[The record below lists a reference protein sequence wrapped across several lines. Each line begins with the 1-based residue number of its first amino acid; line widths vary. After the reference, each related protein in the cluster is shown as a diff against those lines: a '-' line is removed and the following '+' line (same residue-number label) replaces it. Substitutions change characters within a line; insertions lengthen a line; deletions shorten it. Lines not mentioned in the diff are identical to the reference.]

1 MWVPAPRAVV
11 APSAAGVEHRV
22 LAMPEDLD
30 RFAAP
35 PVFICGCARS
45 GTTWTFDLFE
55 RHPEVHAIC
64 ESWIL
69 SQTHGVTGVLTQPYW
84 DTAERAV
91 WQQRVDMPFG
101 AVQLLPYEEM
111 VRDVG
116 ALVARWMVR
125 TANDQHRYLV
135 AKEPLDVRATAILFP
150 KARFIHVVRDG
161 RNVALSMRR
170 ASESWDPT
178 MGVGLPMEF
187 RAEAWRR
194 QVENVRAH
202 REFLGER
209 YLEIRY
215 EQMQADVVSAMQTLF
230 DFSEIPY
237 SDAVLAQIRANTDLE
252 SYDETVQRSGF
263 RGGGRN
269 RSWREELTAR
279 EVIAFDRVAGDLLA
293 ELGYECGPQR
303 LSSKL
308 LPLARRRAAGPAGR

>member
-1 MWVPAPRAVV
+1 MWVPAPRNVV
-11 APSAAGVEHRV
+11 DPGAAGVEHRA
-22 LAMPEDLD
+22 LAMPEPLD

-45 GTTWTFDLFE
+45 GTTWTFDLFD
-55 RHPEVHAIC
+55 RHPDVHAIC

-69 SQTHGVTGVLTQPYW
+69 SQTHGVTSVLTQPYW

-125 TANDQHRYLV
+125 TASDQHRYLV
-135 AKEPLDVRATAILFP
+135 AKEPIDVRATAILFP
-150 KARFIHVVRDG
+150 EARFIHVVRDG

-170 ASESWDPT
+170 ASETWDPT
-178 MGVGLPMEF
+178 MGVGLPIEF

-194 QVENVRAH
+194 QVENIRAH
-202 REFLGER
+202 RDFLGDR

-215 EQMQADVVSAMQTLF
+215 EQMQADAVSAMRTLF

-237 SDAVLAQIRANTDLE
+237 TDALLAQIRAKTEFD
-252 SYDETVQRSGF
+252 SYDEAVQRSGF
-263 RGGGRN
+263 RGGSRN
-269 RSWREELTAR
+269 RSWRGELTAR
-279 EVIAFDRVAGDLLA
+279 EVIGFDRAAGDLLA
-293 ELGYECGPQR
+293 ELGYERAPRR
-303 LSSKL
+303 LSSRL
-308 LPLARRRAAGPAGR
+308 LARARRRPARR